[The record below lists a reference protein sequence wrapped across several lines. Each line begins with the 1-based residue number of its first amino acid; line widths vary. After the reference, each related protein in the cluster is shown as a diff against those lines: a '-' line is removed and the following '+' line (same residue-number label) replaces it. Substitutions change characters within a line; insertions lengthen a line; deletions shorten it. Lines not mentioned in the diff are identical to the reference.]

1 MKRVDIKIRPM
12 YRDILK
18 EYCKVHG
25 LKMYAFVEKLIEN
38 NCRESDHH
46 KRKLQSTQKRRY

>member
-18 EYCKVHG
+18 KYCKENG
-25 LKMYAFVEKLIEN
+25 LKMYVFVEKLIEN
-38 NCRESDHH
+38 NCSNLP
-46 KRKLQSTQKRRY
+46 KKKLLKSEVFK